1 MTNKQIERFW
11 EKVEKTEGCWNWTA
25 AKKHGYGSVK
35 WGGRMRIAHRIAFE
49 IECGS
54 IPEGMQVCH
63 HCDNPACV
71 RPSHLF
77 LGTQKDNM
85 RDMIV
90 KGRQARPPA
99 TKLTWAD
106 AQVIR
111 EAPGLHREI
120 AARFGISRP
129 TVSEIKAGSYWKTEQ
144 YLED

>member
-1 MTNKQIERFW
+1 MNKQAERFW

-25 AKKHGYGSVK
+25 SKKQGYGTVK
-35 WGGRMRIAHRIAFE
+35 WGGRMRIAPRIAFE
-49 IECGS
+49 IEFGL

-106 AQVIR
+106 AQAIR

-129 TVSEIKAGSYWKTEQ
+129 TVSEIKAGYYWKTEQ
-144 YLED
+144 HLED